1 MTVAQMRRCC
11 CTICVRRPRW
21 LIHFSA
27 ALKLRLKS
35 SAIMFRASL
44 SDAMSPFSDS
54 TPSLFASPQASTASG
69 ELVDTFFAP
78 SLSLCRCVR
87 QAARA
92 GWVDDVENLNL
103 QAGSTSNFLC
113 DSKTFNLITRASF
126 SSQSFSCV
134 SCGNA
139 LALHAYSKAQYP

>member
-1 MTVAQMRRCC
+1 
-11 CTICVRRPRW
+11 
-21 LIHFSA
+21 
-27 ALKLRLKS
+27 
-35 SAIMFRASL
+35 
-44 SDAMSPFSDS
+44 MSPFSDS
-54 TPSLFASPQASTASG
+54 TSSPFASPQVSTASG
-69 ELVDTFFAP
+69 ELVDTVFAPP

-92 GWVDDVENLNL
+92 GWVDDVECLNL

-113 DSKTFNLITRASF
+113 DSQHISLMTRTSF
-126 SSQSFSCV
+126 LSQSFSCA